1 MGKDNVVVGLDIGTT
16 KIGAVIGEVD
26 EEGKVKIIGL
36 GTAPAEGLKR
46 GVVVNLEQTV
56 NSIIK
61 AVQDA
66 ELMAGVKAESIY
78 AGIAGDHIR
87 SINSR
92 GVIAVTRQDHE
103 ITQSEIER
111 AIEAAK
117 TVAIPMD
124 REIIHVLPQEFTVDD
139 QSGIKDPRGM
149 GGTRL
154 EVEVHIV
161 TGSVT
166 STQNI
171 HRSVK
176 RAGYE
181 LLDLV
186 LEPLAESQALL
197 TPEEIE
203 SGVVLIDIGG
213 GTTNLAIFYDGCIRH
228 TAVISLG
235 GRNVTN
241 DLAIGLRTPVEQA
254 EELKKN
260 YGCALASLA
269 DPEEM
274 IKVPGVGAREPRE
287 VSRSILAAI
296 IEPRMEEIFSL
307 ALRELKK
314 TSFSDILATGVVL
327 TGGGSLLE
335 GTEDLAEQVFDMPV
349 KKGEVKGVSG
359 LLDIAVNPVN
369 TTGIGLVLYGLRN
382 YQGKFRKGANG
393 RLFNRVAQRVK
404 NFFGE
409 YL

>member
-254 EELKKN
+254 EELKKS
-260 YGCALASLA
+260 YGCALASLT

-359 LLDIAVNPVN
+359 LLDIAANPVN

-393 RLFNRVAQRVK
+393 RLFNRVANRVK

>member
-1 MGKDNVVVGLDIGTT
+1 MGKDNVVVGLDMGTT
-16 KIGAVIGEVD
+16 KIGAVIGEVN
-26 EEGKVKIIGL
+26 EEGKVRIIGL

-254 EELKKN
+254 EELKKS

-307 ALRELKK
+307 ALREVKK

-359 LLDIAVNPVN
+359 LLDIAANPVN

-393 RLFNRVAQRVK
+393 RFFNRVAHRVK

>member
-1 MGKDNVVVGLDIGTT
+1 MGKDDVVVGLDIGTT
-16 KIGAVIGEVD
+16 KIGAVIGEID
-26 EEGKVKIIGL
+26 EEAKAKIIGL

-66 ELMAGVKAESIY
+66 ELMAGVKAELIY

-92 GVIAVTRQDHE
+92 GVIAVTRQDRE
-103 ITQSEIER
+103 ISQSEIER
-111 AIEAAK
+111 AVEAAK

-176 RAGYE
+176 RAGYD
-181 LLDLV
+181 LQDLV
-186 LEPLAESQALL
+186 LEPLACSLALL

-203 SGVVLIDIGG
+203 LGVALMDIGG

-254 EELKKN
+254 EELKKS

-314 TSFSDILATGVVL
+314 TNLSDILATGVVL

-335 GTEDLAEQVFDMPV
+335 GTEDLGEQLFDMPV

-359 LLDIAVNPVN
+359 LLDIAANPGN

-382 YQGKFRKGANG
+382 HQGKFRKGANG
-393 RLFNRVAQRVK
+393 RLLGRVAHRVK

>member
-26 EEGKVKIIGL
+26 EEGKVKIVGL

-176 RAGYE
+176 RAGYD
-181 LLDLV
+181 LQDLV
-186 LEPLAESQALL
+186 LEPLACSQALL

-203 SGVVLIDIGG
+203 LGVILIDIGG
-213 GTTNLAIFYDGCIRH
+213 GTTNLAVFYDGCIRH

-254 EELKKN
+254 EELKKS
-260 YGCALASLA
+260 YGCALASLT

-335 GTEDLAEQVFDMPV
+335 GSEDLAEQVFDMPV

-359 LLDIAVNPVN
+359 LLDIAANPVN

-382 YQGKFRKGANG
+382 HQGKFRKGANG
-393 RLFNRVAQRVK
+393 RLFSRVTHRVK

>member
-1 MGKDNVVVGLDIGTT
+1 MGKDNIVAGLDIGTT
-16 KIGAVIGEVD
+16 KIAAVIGEIGD
-26 EEGKVKIIGL
+26 EEEIKIVGL

-66 ELMAGVKAESIY
+66 ELMAGVKVESIY

-92 GVIAVTRQDHE
+92 GVIAVTRPNRE
-103 ITQSEIER
+103 ISQAEIDR
-111 AIEAAK
+111 VIEAAK

-139 QSGIKDPRGM
+139 QSGIKDPKGM

-166 STQNI
+166 SAQNI
-171 HRSVK
+171 HRSIK

-181 LLDLV
+181 LQDLV
-186 LEPLAESQALL
+186 LEPLACSQALL

-203 SGVVLIDIGG
+203 LGVALIDIGG
-213 GTTNLAIFYDGCIRH
+213 GTTNVAVFYDGCIRH

-254 EELKKN
+254 EELKKS
-260 YGCALASLA
+260 YGCALASLT
-269 DPEEM
+269 DSEEM
-274 IKVPGVGAREPRE
+274 IKVPGVGSREPRE

-307 ALRELKK
+307 ALREVKK
-314 TSFSDILATGVVL
+314 TSFADILATGVVL

-335 GTEDLAEQVFDMPV
+335 GVEDLAEQVLICRS
-349 KKGEVKGVSG
+349 KKE
-359 LLDIAVNPVN
+359 
-369 TTGIGLVLYGLRN
+369 R
-382 YQGKFRKGANG
+382 
-393 RLFNRVAQRVK
+393 
-404 NFFGE
+404 
-409 YL
+409 